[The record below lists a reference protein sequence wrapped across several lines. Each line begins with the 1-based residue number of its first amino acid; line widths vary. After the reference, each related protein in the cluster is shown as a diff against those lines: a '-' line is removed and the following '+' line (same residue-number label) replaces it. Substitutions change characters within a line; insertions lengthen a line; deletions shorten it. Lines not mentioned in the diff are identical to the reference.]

1 MSVQEPN
8 REMFT
13 DTHLDAGPTEPLL
26 LPGVSVVVP
35 VFNSA
40 ETLRELVDEVSQAM
54 RPFDQALEI
63 ILVND
68 GSVDGGWDRICE
80 LVIENP
86 VVRGFDLSRNFGQ
99 HNATLCGVRNARFDV
114 CVTLDDDLQHPPQ
127 EIPTLLKKLDEGW
140 DVVYG
145 RAKQH
150 QHSWLRDWMAG
161 FTKSVVGTA
170 TGLRRVKEQ
179 SPFRALRTELRV
191 AFAAYSGPDVLLDI
205 LLGWATT
212 RFTSVEV
219 DHRPPRR
226 GRKSRYTFK
235 SLFDMGLLAL
245 TAYSTRPLRFVS
257 WLGFALT
264 AFGVLILG
272 YVVVLA
278 LFFGS
283 VPGFPFLASL
293 ISIFSGTQLF
303 TLGLFGEYLAR
314 IFNRALGRPTYVVRE
329 VSEAKAGPTVMAK

>member
-1 MSVQEPN
+1 
-8 REMFT
+8 MFADSNPESGAAEAT
-13 DTHLDAGPTEPLL
+13 VLT
-26 LPGVSVVVP
+26 GVSVVVP

-40 ETLRELVDEVSQAM
+40 ETLLDLVDEVTQAM
-54 RPFDQALEI
+54 RNIGRSFEI
-63 ILVND
+63 VLVDD
-68 GSVDGGWDRICE
+68 GSIDAGWDRICE
-80 LVIENP
+80 AAVENP
-86 VVRGFDLSRNFGQ
+86 VVRGINLSRNFGQ
-99 HNATLCGVRNARFDV
+99 HNATLCGVRSARFDV

-145 RAKQH
+145 RARQH
-150 QHSWLRDWMAG
+150 QHFWLRDWMAG
-161 FTKSVVGTA
+161 LTKSAVGTA
-170 TGLRRVKEQ
+170 AGLSRVKEQ

-191 AFAAYSGPDVLLDI
+191 AFSAYSGPDVLLDI

-219 DHRPPRR
+219 DHRPPSR
-226 GRKSRYTFK
+226 GRKSRYTVK
-235 SLFDMGLLAL
+235 SLFDMGILAL

-278 LFFGS
+278 LFVGS
-283 VPGFPFLASL
+283 VPGFPFLASM
-293 ISIFSGTQLF
+293 ISIFGGTQLF
-303 TLGLFGEYLAR
+303 TLGLFGEYLTR

-329 VSEAKAGPTVMAK
+329 VSEVEAGPTVVAK